1 MLAFSYCMP
10 GTSVPVTKPQKSP
23 GLRKS
28 GLCDKKEDGL
38 HTPPAGN
45 IFFCVVIIGDKT
57 ETKAAVYLIQYFHC
71 QLLSLL
77 AILILLCHN
86 LNALPGLGF

>member
-1 MLAFSYCMP
+1 MAYFNEDNVTEQMCTSRGDRHLGYSSRH
-10 GTSVPVTKPQKSP
+10 TQVSVPVTKPKKSP

-38 HTPPAGN
+38 KVTPAGN

-57 ETKAAVYLIQYFHC
+57 E
-71 QLLSLL
+71 
-77 AILILLCHN
+77 
-86 LNALPGLGF
+86 

>member
-1 MLAFSYCMP
+1 MQPIFDSF
-10 GTSVPVTKPQKSP
+10 KSP

-38 HTPPAGN
+38 KAPPAGN

-57 ETKAAVYLIQYFHC
+57 ETKATIYILQLFHC
-71 QLLSLL
+71 QSACAHFIHLFHNLI
-77 AILILLCHN
+77 ILIVKLLV
-86 LNALPGLGF
+86 LQ

>member
-1 MLAFSYCMP
+1 MTVEMTDIALGASIASPLVAVFIAWW
-10 GTSVPVTKPQKSP
+10 TSISRGDRYLSHSSHHTQVPVPVTKPKKSP

-57 ETKAAVYLIQYFHC
+57 E
-71 QLLSLL
+71 
-77 AILILLCHN
+77 
-86 LNALPGLGF
+86 